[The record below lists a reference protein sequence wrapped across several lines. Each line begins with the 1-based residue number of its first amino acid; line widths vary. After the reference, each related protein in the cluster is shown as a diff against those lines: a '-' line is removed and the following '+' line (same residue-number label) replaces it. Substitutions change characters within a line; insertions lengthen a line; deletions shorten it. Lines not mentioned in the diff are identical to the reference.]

1 MNRRH
6 PTLATPIALALGL
19 VLLLA
24 ACAGAGGGGSASP
37 GTDDDA
43 IDHPTGADELVLR
56 MESAGGFVMPEFLFG
71 AVPSFS
77 LYGDGTV
84 IVPGA
89 VPEIYPGPAL
99 PPLQAR
105 RLSEAGIQAI
115 LSAVAETGIFVA
127 DARFDGA
134 QMMVADA
141 ADTVFTLNADD
152 RSVEVSIYGLG
163 ALDPQ
168 HVPPGMPAREVA
180 AHAALNK
187 LANAL
192 FALDTQL
199 DASAWI
205 DDAWGVY
212 QPTALRI
219 AVRPADAD
227 PLDGTENFAPWPI
240 EGEDPASFG
249 QPGTM
254 PETRCGALTG
264 DDAAAWIAALSA
276 GNQSTRF
283 TANEHRYAV
292 TARPFLP
299 DEAAVCPAA

>member
-6 PTLATPIALALGL
+6 AASIAVALGL

-37 GTDDDA
+37 GTDDGA
-43 IDHPTGADELVLR
+43 VEHPTAADALVLR
-56 MESAGGFVMPEFLFG
+56 MEHAGGFVMPEFLFG
-71 AVPSFS
+71 AVPAFS

-89 VPEIYPGPAL
+89 VPEIFPGPAL

-105 RLSEAGIQAI
+105 RLNEAGIQAI
-115 LSAVAETGIFVA
+115 LAKVAQTGIFVA

-134 QMMVADA
+134 QMMIADA

-168 HVPPGMPAREVA
+168 SVSPEMPEREVA
-180 AHAALNK
+180 AHAVLGD
-187 LANAL
+187 LSNAL
-192 FALDTQL
+192 FGLDTQL
-199 DASAWI
+199 DAGAWL
-205 DDAWGVY
+205 DEAWHPY
-212 QPTALRI
+212 QPTALRLL
-219 AVRPADAD
+219 VRPADTD

-254 PETRCGALTG
+254 AETRCGALTG
-264 DDAAAWIAALSA
+264 EAAAAWIAALSA

-283 TANEHRYAV
+283 TTDGHRYAV
-292 TARPFLP
+292 TARSLLP
-299 DEAAVCPAA
+299 DEEAACPGA

>member
-1 MNRRH
+1 MHRRH
-6 PTLATPIALALGL
+6 ASPIAVALGL

-24 ACAGAGGGGSASP
+24 ACAGAGGGASGSP
-37 GTDDDA
+37 GTDDGA
-43 IDHPTGADELVLR
+43 VDHPTGAEELVLR
-56 MESAGGFVMPEFLFG
+56 VESAGGFVMPEFLFG

-84 IVPGA
+84 IMPGA
-89 VPEIYPGPAL
+89 VPAIFPGPAL

-115 LSAVAETGIFVA
+115 LAEVAKTGIFVA

-134 QMMVADA
+134 QMMIADA

-152 RSVEVSIYGLG
+152 RSVQVSIYGLG

-168 HVPPGMPAREVA
+168 SVPPQMPAREVA
-180 AHAALNK
+180 AHAALGN
-187 LANAL
+187 LSNAL
-192 FALDTQL
+192 FALDTWL
-199 DASAWI
+199 DASAWV
-205 DDAWGVY
+205 DEAWRPY

-219 AVRPADAD
+219 AVRPADTD
-227 PLDGTENFAPWPI
+227 PLDGTETFAAWPI
-240 EGEDPASFG
+240 EDEDPASFG

-254 PETRCGALTG
+254 PDTRCGALTG
-264 DDAAAWIAALSA
+264 DAAEAWIAALSA

-283 TANEHRYAV
+283 TADEHRYAV

-299 DEAAVCPAA
+299 DEEPACPAA